1 MIDIDELREELV
13 GRELPPGRYAVEPYQ
28 AWLHADA
35 LGSPTLPEG
44 LLHPMYVF
52 NAALSGLGITVEEQ
66 FALGGIA
73 MDDGPMGAD
82 MDLQL
87 HRPMRVGE
95 EVVVS
100 GRIIGL
106 ERKHGRKGTF
116 DLMHVEITVTGAEGD
131 VVGVVVNGYILPRR
145 G

>member
-1 MIDIDELREELV
+1 MIDVDELRERLV
-13 GRELPPGRYAVEPYQ
+13 GMELAPGRYVVRPYQ

-35 LGSPTLPEG
+35 LGSPALPEG

-73 MDDGPMGAD
+73 MDEGPMGAD
-82 MDLQL
+82 MDLRQL
-87 HRPMRVGE
+87 RPMRVDE
-95 EVVVS
+95 EVTVT
-100 GRIIGL
+100 GRIVGL
-106 ERKHGRKGTF
+106 ERKHGRQGTF
-116 DLMHVEITVTGAEGD
+116 DLMHVEITVRAADDD
-131 VVGVVVNGYILPRR
+131 VIGVVVNGYIFPRR